1 MKLSGYIDYTNL
13 KPNASREDIIKLCSD
28 AIENSFVS
36 VCVNPAFVAMASDLL
51 KESKVKVCSVIGF
64 PLGSNTTETK
74 VYEAAEAAKNG
85 ASEIDMVINV
95 GELKSGNLVAVA
107 RDIRGV
113 VLEAHQRQAI
123 VKVII
128 ETCLLTDEEKVTACL
143 IAMEAEADFVKTS
156 TGFSTGGATVEDVAL
171 MRSVVGDKLGVK
183 ASGGIRSFDD
193 AIRMVDAGAN
203 RIGASSGIRIV
214 EEELQQER

>member
-1 MKLSGYIDYTNL
+1 MKLPGYIDYTNL
-13 KPNASREDIIKLCSD
+13 KPNASREDIIKLCSE
-28 AIENSFVS
+28 AIKNSFVS

-85 ASEIDMVINV
+85 ASEIDMVINISWMKDGAFDKV
-95 GELKSGNLVAVA
+95 REEIKAVVNA
-107 RDIRGV
+107 V
-113 VLEAHQRQAI
+113 PNCL

-128 ETCLLTDEEKVTACL
+128 EACLLNNEEKVKACEL
-143 IAMEAEADFVKTS
+143 AQQAGAHFVKTS

-171 MRSVVGDKLGVK
+171 MREVVGSSMGVK
-183 ASGGIRSFDD
+183 AAGGIRDYD
-193 AIRMVDAGAN
+193 TALRMIEAGAN
-203 RIGASSGIRIV
+203 RLGTSQLI
-214 EEELQQER
+214 LM

>member
-13 KPNASREDIIKLCSD
+13 KPNASREDITKLCNE

-36 VCVNPAFVAMASDLL
+36 VCVNPAFVSLASDLL

-85 ASEIDMVINV
+85 ASEVDMVINV
-95 GELKSGNLVAVA
+95 SWLKDGAFDKVKEEIKAVVNA
-107 RDIRGV
+107 APNC
-113 VLEAHQRQAI
+113 L

-128 ETCLLTDEEKVTACL
+128 EACLLNNDEKIKACEL
-143 IAMEAEADFVKTS
+143 SQQAGAHFVKTS

-171 MRSVVGDKLGVK
+171 MREVVGSSMGVK
-183 ASGGIRSFDD
+183 AAGGIRDYD
-193 AIRMVDAGAN
+193 TALRMIEAGAN
-203 RIGASSGIRIV
+203 RLGTSQLI
-214 EEELQQER
+214 LM

>member
-85 ASEIDMVINV
+85 ASEIDMVINISWMKDGAFDKV
-95 GELKSGNLVAVA
+95 KEEIKAVVNA
-107 RDIRGV
+107 APNC
-113 VLEAHQRQAI
+113 L

-128 ETCLLTDEEKVTACL
+128 EACLLNNDEKIKACEL
-143 IAMEAEADFVKTS
+143 SQQAGAHFVKTS

-171 MRSVVGDKLGVK
+171 MREVVGSSMGVK
-183 ASGGIRSFDD
+183 AAGGIRDYD
-193 AIRMVDAGAN
+193 TALRMIEAGAN
-203 RIGASSGIRIV
+203 RLGTSQLI
-214 EEELQQER
+214 LM

>member
-1 MKLSGYIDYTNL
+1 MKLPGYIDYTNL

-85 ASEIDMVINV
+85 ASEIDMVINISWMKDGAFDKV
-95 GELKSGNLVAVA
+95 REEIKAVVNA
-107 RDIRGV
+107 V
-113 VLEAHQRQAI
+113 PNCL

-128 ETCLLTDEEKVTACL
+128 EACLLNNEEKVKACEL
-143 IAMEAEADFVKTS
+143 AQQAGAHFVKTS

-171 MRSVVGDKLGVK
+171 MREVVGSSMGVK
-183 ASGGIRSFDD
+183 AAGGIRDYD
-193 AIRMVDAGAN
+193 TALRMIEAGAN
-203 RIGASSGIRIV
+203 RLGTSQLI
-214 EEELQQER
+214 LM

>member
-13 KPNASREDIIKLCSD
+13 KPNASREDITKLCNE

-36 VCVNPAFVAMASDLL
+36 VCVNPAFVLLASDLL

-85 ASEIDMVINV
+85 ASEVDMVINV
-95 GELKSGNLVAVA
+95 SWLKDGAFDKVKEEIKAVVNA
-107 RDIRGV
+107 APNC
-113 VLEAHQRQAI
+113 L

-128 ETCLLTDEEKVTACL
+128 EACLLNNDEKIKACEL
-143 IAMEAEADFVKTS
+143 SQQAGAHFVKTS

-171 MRSVVGDKLGVK
+171 MREVVGSSMGVK
-183 ASGGIRSFDD
+183 AAGGIRDYD
-193 AIRMVDAGAN
+193 TALRMIEAGAN
-203 RIGASSGIRIV
+203 RLGTSQLI
-214 EEELQQER
+214 LM

>member
-95 GELKSGNLVAVA
+95 SWLKDGAFDKVKEEIKAVVNA
-107 RDIRGV
+107 APNC
-113 VLEAHQRQAI
+113 L

-128 ETCLLTDEEKVTACL
+128 EACLLNNDEKIKACEL
-143 IAMEAEADFVKTS
+143 SQQAGAHFVKTS

-171 MRSVVGDKLGVK
+171 MREVVGSSMGVK
-183 ASGGIRSFDD
+183 AAGGIRDYD
-193 AIRMVDAGAN
+193 TALRMIEAGAN
-203 RIGASSGIRIV
+203 RLGTSQLI
-214 EEELQQER
+214 LM

>member
-85 ASEIDMVINV
+85 ASEIDMVINISWMKDGAFDKV
-95 GELKSGNLVAVA
+95 REEIKAVVNA
-107 RDIRGV
+107 V
-113 VLEAHQRQAI
+113 PNCL

-128 ETCLLTDEEKVTACL
+128 EACLLNNEEKVKACEL
-143 IAMEAEADFVKTS
+143 AQQAGAHFVKTS

-171 MRSVVGDKLGVK
+171 MREVVGSLMGVK
-183 ASGGIRSFDD
+183 AAGGIRDYD
-193 AIRMVDAGAN
+193 TALRMIEAGAN
-203 RIGASSGIRIV
+203 RLGTSQLI
-214 EEELQQER
+214 LM

>member
-13 KPNASREDIIKLCSD
+13 KPNASREDITKLCNE

-36 VCVNPAFVAMASDLL
+36 VCVNPAFVSLASDLL

-64 PLGSNTTETK
+64 PVGSNTTETK

-85 ASEIDMVINV
+85 ASEVDMVINV
-95 GELKSGNLVAVA
+95 SWLKDGAFDKVKEEIKAVVNA
-107 RDIRGV
+107 APNC
-113 VLEAHQRQAI
+113 L

-128 ETCLLTDEEKVTACL
+128 EACLLNNDEKIKACEL
-143 IAMEAEADFVKTS
+143 SQQAGAHFVKTS

-171 MRSVVGDKLGVK
+171 MREVVGSSMGVK
-183 ASGGIRSFDD
+183 AAGGIRDYD
-193 AIRMVDAGAN
+193 TALRMIEAGAN
-203 RIGASSGIRIV
+203 RLGTSQLI
-214 EEELQQER
+214 LM

>member
-13 KPNASREDIIKLCSD
+13 KPNASREDITKLCNE

-36 VCVNPAFVAMASDLL
+36 VCVNPAFVSLASDLL

-95 GELKSGNLVAVA
+95 SWLKDGAFDKVKEEIKAVVNA
-107 RDIRGV
+107 APNC
-113 VLEAHQRQAI
+113 L

-128 ETCLLTDEEKVTACL
+128 EACLLNNDEKIKACEL
-143 IAMEAEADFVKTS
+143 SQQAGAHFVKTS

-171 MRSVVGDKLGVK
+171 MREVVGSSMGVK
-183 ASGGIRSFDD
+183 AAGGIRDYD
-193 AIRMVDAGAN
+193 TALRMIEAGAN
-203 RIGASSGIRIV
+203 RLGTSQLI
-214 EEELQQER
+214 LM